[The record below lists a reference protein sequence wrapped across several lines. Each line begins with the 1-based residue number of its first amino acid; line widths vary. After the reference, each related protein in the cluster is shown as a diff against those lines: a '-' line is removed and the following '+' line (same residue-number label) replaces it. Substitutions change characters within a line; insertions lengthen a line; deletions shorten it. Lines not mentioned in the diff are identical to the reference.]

1 MMILDHV
8 MYELHYVTFQ
18 KFPAETMEHYG
29 WLIYI
34 RWVNFGP
41 GWFLMSPLVRPGPPV
56 PPLSLPLFRLRRLDE
71 QKRGPPKSWGK
82 QRETYGTFPYK
93 WNINGC
99 FNGKIVDSWGDF
111 PSHGN

>member
-71 QKRGPPKSWGK
+71 QKRVPRNHGENNGK
-82 QRETYGTFPYK
+82 HMEHSP
-93 WNINGC
+93 ING
-99 FNGKIVDSWGDF
+99 I
-111 PSHGN
+111 